1 MDHRRRAPVAVAA
14 RRTLEGCAPP
24 ASVYKGR
31 GRKPERAVAPPPVS
45 TSPSRRLRAKP
56 DVQAEDLRE
65 ARRARLFGR
74 PRHFDHPQVAADH
87 LRLRSRHLHRRSR
100 PGRRT
105 GAGAAQGG
113 AARRQARAHLHRG
126 SARGIR
132 PRLRL
137 PDVPRQR
144 AIRGPVSARHLDRPA
159 ADRQKAG
166 RDRPPG
172 RRRRDRPWRDRQG
185 QRPGALRT
193 LRLRARARHQ
203 DHRAVARMG
212 FPLAH
217 GADRLRREAPD
228 PDIQGQARRSAV
240 LDRRQPAARLLGGEG
255 ARGPGGRDAALRLFA
270 HHRSRIGARQADDR
284 RDRVRERRSGGDR
297 RQAPFAR
304 RAADRAQQ
312 ARPRQRRRPAR
323 PGREPLRR
331 HEVARH
337 VRDARRHDPARRPSR
352 DRVRS
357 RSIAARR
364 ISRTS

>member
-1 MDHRRRAPVAVAA
+1 MAA
-14 RRTLEGCAPP
+14 HPTPHAPP
-24 ASVYKGR
+24 IRSL
-31 GRKPERAVAPPPVS
+31 
-45 TSPSRRLRAKP
+45 SPSET
-56 DVQAEDLRE
+56 DVQAEDPSE

-105 GAGAAQGG
+105 RAGAAQGG

-126 SARGIR
+126 PARGIR
-132 PRLRL
+132 ARLRL

-159 ADRQKAG
+159 ADRQTAG

-172 RRRRDRPWRDRQG
+172 RRRRDLARRDRQG
-185 QRPGALRT
+185 QRPGALRA
-193 LRLRARARHQ
+193 LGLCARARHQ

-212 FPLAH
+212 FPVAH
-217 GADRLRREAPD
+217 GAARLRREAPD
-228 PDIQGQARRSAV
+228 PDRQGQARRSA
-240 LDRRQPAARLLGGEG
+240 LLHRRQPAARLLGGQG
-255 ARGPGGRDAALRLFA
+255 ARGPGARDAGLRLFA
-270 HHRSRIGARQADDR
+270 HHRSRVGARQADDR
-284 RDRVRERRSGGDR
+284 RDRIRQGRPGRDR
-297 RQAPFAR
+297 RQAPVAGG
-304 RAADRAQQ
+304 AADRAQQ
-312 ARPRQRRRPAR
+312 ARPRQRHRPAR

-357 RSIAARR
+357 RSTAARR
-364 ISRTS
+364 ISKTS